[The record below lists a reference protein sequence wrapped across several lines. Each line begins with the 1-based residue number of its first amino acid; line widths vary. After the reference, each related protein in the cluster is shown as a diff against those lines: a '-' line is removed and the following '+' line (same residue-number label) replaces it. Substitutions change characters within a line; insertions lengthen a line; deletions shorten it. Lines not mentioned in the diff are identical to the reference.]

1 MSNILSEEVN
11 EKSSVINISDHE
23 EKFLK
28 EFLRNF
34 HQKIIDIEDFNTFE
48 NTLKEW
54 IKNSDKNI
62 EKILKLM
69 KNHKEN
75 EFWFSSIIGFFYQY
89 GIGCDINKDKSLEL
103 YLLSINND
111 KFLNQ
116 KFSHLEKI
124 DKEFFI
130 LQDINIII
138 GKYLLSFFIIKIL
151 F

>member
-1 MSNILSEEVN
+1 M
-11 EKSSVINISDHE
+11 
-23 EKFLK
+23 
-28 EFLRNF
+28 R
-34 HQKIIDIEDFNTFE
+34 
-48 NTLKEW
+48 
-54 IKNSDKNI
+54 
-62 EKILKLM
+62 
-69 KNHKEN
+69 NHKEN